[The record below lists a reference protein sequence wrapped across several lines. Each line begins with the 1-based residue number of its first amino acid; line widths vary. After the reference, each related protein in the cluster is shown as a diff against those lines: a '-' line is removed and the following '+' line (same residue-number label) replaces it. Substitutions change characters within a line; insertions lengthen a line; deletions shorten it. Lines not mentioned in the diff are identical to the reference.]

1 MEKVEGA
8 NSAEGR
14 SHKIRDCSRKYP
26 QPDRA
31 EGARVWDLPSTQ
43 VWDQAAWEGVLF
55 YESPAIHSLSVAKSP
70 SNSIHGHNANHL
82 LARLLQAFPELIHLK
97 RLDHTHC
104 SLLPL
109 LG

>member
-1 MEKVEGA
+1 MQKEGVI
-8 NSAEGR
+8 R
-14 SHKIRDCSRKYP
+14 SGTAPGSTRS
-26 QPDRA
+26 QTGLRA
-31 EGARVWDLPSTQ
+31 QGFGTCPARRPR
-43 VWDQAAWEGVLF
+43 DQAAWEGVLF

-70 SNSIHGHNANHL
+70 SRSIHGHNANHL